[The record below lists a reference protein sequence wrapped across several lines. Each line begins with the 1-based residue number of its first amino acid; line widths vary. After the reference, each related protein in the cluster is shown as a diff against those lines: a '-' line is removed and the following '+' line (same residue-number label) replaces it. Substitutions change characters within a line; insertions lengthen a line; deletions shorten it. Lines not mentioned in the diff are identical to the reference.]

1 MAERHGSFRRA
12 ACPCAWL
19 GKGAVAP
26 LAAGCNPVHSPKP
39 VLVFQIYLMLGFA
52 CLVKGAPKGQHTVH
66 TQHMGMKQGKQIFET
81 EYLLLSWT
89 PIRIPVCSPVG
100 EKGVFRKRR
109 HFKKHPIK
117 CKHVAVRG
125 RAGFGNTDFPSR
137 ELGLIYPS
145 GEHLIQQSQAG

>member
-39 VLVFQIYLMLGFA
+39 VLGFQIYLMLGFA

-66 TQHMGMKQGKQIFET
+66 TQHMGMKQGKQSRNRIFAAVVDT
-81 EYLLLSWT
+81 NKDS
-89 PIRIPVCSPVG
+89 S
-100 EKGVFRKRR
+100 VFTSGGKRC
-109 HFKKHPIK
+109 I
-117 CKHVAVRG
+117 
-125 RAGFGNTDFPSR
+125 
-137 ELGLIYPS
+137 
-145 GEHLIQQSQAG
+145 